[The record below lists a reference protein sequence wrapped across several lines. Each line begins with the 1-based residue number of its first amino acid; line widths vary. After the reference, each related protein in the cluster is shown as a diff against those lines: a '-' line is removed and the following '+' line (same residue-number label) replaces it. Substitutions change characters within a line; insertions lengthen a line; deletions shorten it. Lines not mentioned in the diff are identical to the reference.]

1 MSDHLF
7 APIGSHAPAS
17 AITLSQPRA
26 DSELIAEAHAEL
38 KAAMKAGDEERLK
51 RAVLGA
57 TTAVAKGRASG
68 RTFKQQHVLRG
79 GRKPSAGGGL
89 GTGAAGT
96 EPRVAE
102 VATEATHEGEAT
114 LGPSSSAMSEEEKLH
129 MRFHELATSRKS
141 ALASRGY
148 EVQDVF
154 IDELYEL
161 AKQAAVPPAEW
172 GDFLRLQI
180 PSPGEEEEPVGSHE
194 LEVTHAE
201 QESLE
206 QADKRGV
213 RPARTS
219 LGKLRTAIKTVS
231 LTSPRGWRSNVK
243 ALPMKRRC
251 SVVAAAPLMERPDDM
266 PINDLLYHAGPEPT
280 AAPTWQRSNSLRE
293 AADRA
298 DAEVRH
304 TPMMQLGSASGLFRV

>member
-1 MSDHLF
+1 M
-7 APIGSHAPAS
+7 
-17 AITLSQPRA
+17 
-26 DSELIAEAHAEL
+26 
-38 KAAMKAGDEERLK
+38 
-51 RAVLGA
+51 
-57 TTAVAKGRASG
+57 
-68 RTFKQQHVLRG
+68 
-79 GRKPSAGGGL
+79 
-89 GTGAAGT
+89 
-96 EPRVAE
+96 
-102 VATEATHEGEAT
+102 
-114 LGPSSSAMSEEEKLH
+114 
-129 MRFHELATSRKS
+129 
-141 ALASRGY
+141 
-148 EVQDVF
+148 
-154 IDELYEL
+154 
-161 AKQAAVPPAEW
+161 
-172 GDFLRLQI
+172 
-180 PSPGEEEEPVGSHE
+180 GSHE

-219 LGKLRTAIKTVS
+219 LGKLRTAIKTVRVAACGGMPRVLSLPAFTAELPHPLPSHSQVS